1 MVLGPVTGL
10 GSGALVRLNGIE
22 IGRVT
27 GIEMDPQDPQL
38 VRVILQVR
46 NAVEIRTD
54 AVASL
59 ETIGLTGVSY
69 IEISG
74 GTLNSPALVVAEGQ
88 QYPTIRS
95 RPSSLPTGCWFLNV
109 VGFCCKP
116 PWSGGFLRTSANWV
130 RSRFLEDPNV

>member
-1 MVLGPVTGL
+1 MSPV
-10 GSGALVRLNGIE
+10 SS
-22 IGRVT
+22 
-27 GIEMDPQDPQL
+27 MDPQDPQL

-95 RPSSLPTGCWFLNV
+95 RPSSLPTGCGFLKAV
-109 VGFCCKP
+109 EFGRKS
-116 PWSGGFLRTSANWV
+116 PWSWDFCRRHRIG
-130 RSRFLEDPNV
+130 